1 MYICI
6 YIYIFIYIYVYIYI
20 HKDVCIY
27 VCIYIYIYICS
38 RLPFFL
44 LNSLEAAFSGLGRK
58 GGTSLQPSHSSSP
71 KIALILASIQF
82 FYILDMGLLT
92 RLHPLPIRW
101 NKTTRF
107 RVFLCFDPRPDVESF
122 RAEPKPV
129 IKYTCKNWFN
139 LKRWGSV
146 WESIKIATRL
156 LEYY

>member
-1 MYICI
+1 MYILCIYVYIYVICIYAYIYIICIYIHVYMVRPLSLPLFFSLHLYTCI
-6 YIYIFIYIYVYIYI
+6 YIYIYIYIYVYIYIYIYIYIFMYIYVYIYI
-20 HKDVCIY
+20 HKDVCIH

-92 RLHPLPIRW
+92 RLHPLPIR
-101 NKTTRF
+101 
-107 RVFLCFDPRPDVESF
+107 
-122 RAEPKPV
+122 
-129 IKYTCKNWFN
+129 
-139 LKRWGSV
+139 
-146 WESIKIATRL
+146 
-156 LEYY
+156 